1 MHAVSFPRNC
11 LVRGET
17 GKPMNV
23 PFLDLKAQYRELQE
37 QLDATYRR
45 VAESG
50 RFILGPEVEQFE
62 SEFAAYCGAKHCVGA
77 GNGLDALQLILRAA
91 GIGSGDEV
99 IVPGNTYIATW
110 LAVSYAG
117 ATPIPVEPDERTY
130 NIDPAKIKA
139 AITKRTRAIMAVHL
153 CGQPADMDAINDV
166 ASRHDLKVIED
177 CAQAHGAR
185 YKGVRAGAL
194 GFAAAFSFY
203 PGKNLGALGD
213 GGAVTTNDDDLARR
227 LRMMGNYGSEVKYYN
242 EAKGI
247 NSRLDEFQAAF
258 LRVKLAR
265 LDEWNLRRRQ
275 IASDYLAALEG
286 VANLILPHVPAW
298 ADPVWHLFMVRHPQ
312 RDLLQKHLT
321 ANGVGTIIHYPVPP
335 HLQKAY
341 AELGYTRGAFPISE
355 KLADEVLSL
364 PMSAHQSAEE
374 TSYVVEQL
382 STFR

>member
-1 MHAVSFPRNC
+1 M
-11 LVRGET
+11 
-17 GKPMNV
+17 
-23 PFLDLKAQYRELQE
+23 
-37 QLDATYRR
+37 DAAYRR

-62 SEFAAYCGAKHCVGA
+62 AEFAAYCGANHCIGA
-77 GNGLDALQLILRAA
+77 GNGLDALHLILRAA
-91 GIGSGDEV
+91 EIGSGDEV
-99 IVPGNTYIATW
+99 IVPGNTYIASW

-130 NIDPAKIKA
+130 NIDPDKIEA
-139 AITKRTRAIMAVHL
+139 AVTGRTRAIMAVHL
-153 CGQPADMDAINDV
+153 CGQPADMDAINEV
-166 ASRHDLKVIED
+166 AARHDLKVIED

-185 YKGVRAGAL
+185 YKGASVGAL
-194 GFAAAFSFY
+194 GYAAAFSFY

-213 GGAVTTNDDDLARR
+213 GGAVVTNDSDLARR
-227 LRMMGNYGSEVKYYN
+227 VRIIGNYGSEVKYYN
-242 EAKGI
+242 ELKGI

-265 LDEWNLRRRQ
+265 LDDWNLRRRQ
-275 IASDYLAALEG
+275 VARNYLEQLEG
-286 VANLILPHVPAW
+286 VANLSLPHVPDW
-298 ADPVWHLFMVRHPQ
+298 ADPVWHLFMVQHPQ

-321 ANGVGTIIHYPVPP
+321 ANGVGTIIHYPLPP

-341 AELGYTRGAFPISE
+341 AELGYRRGSFPISE
-355 KLADEVLSL
+355 RLADEVLSL

-374 TSYVVEQL
+374 TNYVVEQL

>member
-1 MHAVSFPRNC
+1 
-11 LVRGET
+11 
-17 GKPMNV
+17 MNV

-37 QLDATYRR
+37 QLDAVYRQ

-77 GNGLDALQLILRAA
+77 GNGLDALHLILRAA

-130 NIDPAKIKA
+130 NIDPAKIEA
-139 AITKRTRAIMAVHL
+139 AVTKRTRAIMAVHL
-153 CGQPADMDAINDV
+153 CGQPADMEAINEV

-185 YKGVRAGAL
+185 YKGGRTGAL

-227 LRMMGNYGSEVKYYN
+227 LRIMGNYGSAVKYYN
-242 EAKGI
+242 ETKGF

-265 LDEWNLRRRQ
+265 LDEWNLRRQQ
-275 IASDYLAALEG
+275 IAGDYLQALG
-286 VANLILPHVPAW
+286 GGPNLILPHVPAW
-298 ADPVWHLFMVRHPQ
+298 ADPVWHLFMVRHPR

-321 ANGVGTIIHYPVPP
+321 ANGVGTIIHYPLPP

-341 AELGYTRGAFPISE
+341 AESGYTRGALPISE

-364 PMSAHQSAEE
+364 PMSAHQSTEQ

-382 STFR
+382 STFS

>member
-1 MHAVSFPRNC
+1 
-11 LVRGET
+11 
-17 GKPMNV
+17 MNV
-23 PFLDLKAQYRELQE
+23 PFLDLSAQYRELQQ
-37 QLDATYRR
+37 QLDAAYRR
-45 VAESG
+45 VAASG

-77 GNGLDALQLILRAA
+77 GNGLDALHLVLRAA
-91 GIGSGDEV
+91 DIGPGDEV

-130 NIDPAKIKA
+130 NIDPGKIEA
-139 AITKRTRAIMAVHL
+139 AVTKSTRAIMAVHL
-153 CGQPADMDAINDV
+153 CGQPADMDAINEV
-166 ASRHDLKVIED
+166 AARHDLKVIED
-177 CAQAHGAR
+177 CAQAHGAH
-185 YKGVRAGAL
+185 YKGARAGAL
-194 GFAAAFSFY
+194 GLAAAFSFY

-213 GGAVTTNDDDLARR
+213 GGAVVTNDDDLARR
-227 LRMMGNYGSEVKYYN
+227 VRIMGNYGSAVKYYN
-242 EAKGI
+242 ETKGI

-265 LDEWNLRRRQ
+265 LDEWNLQRQQ
-275 IASDYLAALEG
+275 IAKVYLQALDG
-286 VANLILPHVPAW
+286 TPNLTLPQVPDW

-312 RDLLQKHLT
+312 RDLLQRHLT

-341 AELGYTRGAFPISE
+341 AELGYQRGAFPISE

-364 PMSAHQSAEE
+364 PMSGHQSAAE
-374 TSYVVEQL
+374 TNYVAQRL
-382 STFR
+382 SSFR

>member
-1 MHAVSFPRNC
+1 
-11 LVRGET
+11 
-17 GKPMNV
+17 MNV

-37 QLDATYRR
+37 QLDAAYRR

-62 SEFAAYCGAKHCVGA
+62 SEFAAYCGAKQCVGA
-77 GNGLDALQLILRAA
+77 GNGLDALHLILRAV

-130 NIDPAKIKA
+130 NIDPAKIEA
-139 AITKRTRAIMAVHL
+139 AVTKRTRAIMAVHL

-185 YKGVRAGAL
+185 YKGARAGAL

-213 GGAVTTNDDDLARR
+213 GGAVTTNDYDLARR
-227 LRMMGNYGSEVKYYN
+227 LRIIGNYGSAVKYYN
-242 EAKGI
+242 ETKGF

-265 LDEWNLRRRQ
+265 LDEWNLGRRQ
-275 IASDYLAALEG
+275 IASDYLQALEG
-286 VANLILPHVPAW
+286 VPNLILPHVPAW

-321 ANGVGTIIHYPVPP
+321 ANGVSTIIHYPLPP

-341 AELGYTRGAFPISE
+341 AESGYTRGAFPISE
-355 KLADEVLSL
+355 QLADEVLSL
-364 PMSAHQSAEE
+364 PMSAHQSADE
-374 TSYVVEQL
+374 TSYVAEQL
-382 STFR
+382 SSFR